1 MGLSGGKLPSPRLPL
16 PVTSGSYFKPILLTS
31 SVPSLDLEK
40 HVSRAS
46 GQTKC
51 SALRVTPPKRWNLL

>member
-1 MGLSGGKLPSPRLPL
+1 MGLAGGKLPSPRAPL

-31 SVPSLDLEK
+31 SVPSLYLDK

-46 GQTKC
+46 ARTTC